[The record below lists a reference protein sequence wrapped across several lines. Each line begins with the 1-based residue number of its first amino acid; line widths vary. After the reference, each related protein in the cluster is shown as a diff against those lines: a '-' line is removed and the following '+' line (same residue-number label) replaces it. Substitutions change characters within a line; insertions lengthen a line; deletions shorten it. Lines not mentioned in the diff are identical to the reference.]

1 MKYLKKY
8 KIFESESYNKI
19 NNIFQTLHDICLELS
34 DRNIKYVISPS
45 DDINKKIL
53 GLQLFTKNSDDEIEK
68 ISLSK
73 HTTKN
78 LFKTFKVPFFIMIN
92 TRPIFASNWTEEDIK
107 WFIDFL
113 YQLES
118 YMNDMGFKT
127 SISTRSVKSIS
138 MTTDWHLHQSV
149 NDFYDTILTLRSD
162 EDKILDLMFRDI
174 KIDFSKI

>member
-1 MKYLKKY
+1 MKYLKTF

-19 NNIFQTLHDICLELS
+19 NDIFQTLHDICLELS

-45 DDINKKIL
+45 DDINRKIL
-53 GLQLFTKNSDDEIEK
+53 GLQLFTKNSDDEIE
-68 ISLSK
+68 
-73 HTTKN
+73 KN

-127 SISTRSVKSIS
+127 SISTISVKSIS
-138 MTTDWHLHQSV
+138 MTTGWHLHQSV
-149 NDFYDTILTLRSD
+149 NNFYDTILTLISD
-162 EDKILDLMFRDI
+162 ENKILDLMFRDI